1 MAHLVKV
8 PKTNIEECQQL
19 NYQEITNHGILDFGR
34 DYLENLDVKIFLAL
48 IAMMAIIMMK
58 KPNQLVTML
67 DLLLKELR
75 FK

>member
-19 NYQEITNHGILDFGR
+19 NYQETTSHGILDFGK
-34 DYLENLDVKIFLAL
+34 DYFENLDVKIFLGL

>member
-8 PKTNIEECQQL
+8 PKTNIEECQLL
-19 NYQEITNHGILDFGR
+19 NYQEITSHGILDFGR
-34 DYLENLDVKIFLAL
+34 DYFENLDVKIFLAL